1 MVHIL
6 RVEARSVP
14 RVRAALAVLTIL
26 LLSGPA
32 AMAVGEGDEPTTC
45 TVLVDWDV
53 EGHWDGGWNM
63 TYDILHRYLVVFEPP
78 FTNGSSPSALSVEVQ
93 HHRDDEQIADTS
105 NTTVL
110 SAGGEVDITLSTEPE
125 FGDSISISVAT
136 SEASCSRSLSIT
148 NWNQPVADHEITRET
163 TWSMEGAEQGNG
175 IDFEGRGWQKRTGS
189 ILESNELGN
198 GTLTLDSMNGTE
210 GLELELNLD
219 RIWMNET
226 YDGVELLRQDFEM
239 SGNGSLFINTTEEGE
254 GGESSGFSVDVQV
267 NDVYV
272 LRSWDEGELTERFL
286 IDGTGWLSFGGGDN
300 NSSGGGFG
308 QLSSF
313 YYETWDEDDRRRLQH
328 LQIEANATLR
338 LNGADR
344 EHFSFDLDEFRILER
359 WEDGTRE
366 QQHFLILGGGD
377 FGFVIEDEFFE
388 VEVNGTIPVIHFE
401 AQGGETVAET
411 IRVDGTYD
419 GDAEGSFGFIRR
431 IVDSGSQENATG
443 AMFEA
448 DKIENEFWFNV
459 SATPIGP
466 ITEEWEAEHN
476 LTYEFTVPQT
486 DWGNRTIR
494 YQYIEDNGTVTNEY
508 PEVSPIIMQA
518 EAPEAE
524 VMFENHISRET
535 GAAPEIVVTGDRF
548 SLVSNDAMI
557 LSIVVMAIVEDEMDG
572 HTVEVA
578 EWLGDYSESSH
589 ASGSIVNEGPLAGL
603 LNEVHRWV
611 EIEMGENGSGE
622 SITFVEHQLVDRVL
636 SPSVV
641 SEEENTPPSLV
652 SVGFREGR
660 LLTEGDSAHLEI
672 LVYDFDTDVTD
683 VTIDLSELGLGVVEL
698 SDSGLQGDHTIH
710 DDIWTVL
717 ITYDGLDY
725 GMMDALVII
734 EDFWVTVEELTSI
747 EITNAAP
754 RMISLTFTPDVV
766 RRGETVDVSVTALDG
781 HGIDSV
787 GIDLLSAG
795 GELSVLSE
803 SDGIWS
809 GQFTVPDGISPGERS
824 IPVRITDGDGE
835 TVMAVHIHPNG
846 FPVGAPMLTI
856 ENEAPSVTSVSVLR
870 SGEVAETIHVPY
882 SGDALSH
889 MLEATI
895 DDPDGISSAQAK
907 IGRLAPIGSSG
918 VWLLM
923 LDDGTGGDRVAGD
936 GVYTLQFDARASLP
950 EGNITIQIRATD
962 TYLSSTPTIEQS
974 HILELEKL
982 DSGGGGGSWIS
993 DNSTTL
999 VFVALALL
1007 LIVGITAVAISLR
1020 KSDTEW

>member
-1 MVHIL
+1 M
-6 RVEARSVP
+6 P
-14 RVRAALAVLTIL
+14 RVRAVLAVLTIL

-63 TYDILHRYLVVFEPP
+63 TYDVLHRYLVVFEPP

-93 HHRDDEQIADTS
+93 HQRSGEQIADTS

-189 ILESNELGN
+189 SLESNELGN

-239 SGNGSLFINTTEEGE
+239 SGNGSLFLNTTEEGE
-254 GGESSGFSVDVQV
+254 DGESNGFSVDVQV

-272 LRSWDEGELTERFL
+272 LRSWDEGQLTERFL

-344 EHFSFDLDEFRILER
+344 DYFSFDLDEFRILER

-401 AQGGETVAET
+401 TQGGETVAET

-476 LTYEFTVPQT
+476 LTYEFIVPQT

-535 GAAPEIVVTGDRF
+535 GPAPEIVVAGDRF
-548 SLVSNDAMI
+548 SLVGNDAMI
-557 LSIVVMAIVEDEMDG
+557 LSIEVTAIVEDEMDG

-611 EIEMGENGSGE
+611 EIEIGENGSGE
-622 SITFVEHQLVDRVL
+622 GFAFIEHQLVDRVL

-652 SVGFREGR
+652 SLGFREGR
-660 LLTEGDSAHLEI
+660 LLTEGDSAHLEV

-683 VTIDLSELGLGVVEL
+683 VTIDMSQLGLGVVEL

-710 DDIWTVL
+710 DDIWTAL
-717 ITYDGLDY
+717 ITYDGLDH
-725 GMMDALVII
+725 GMMETSVVI
-734 EDFWVTVEELTSI
+734 EDFWVTVEEQAPI

-754 RMISLTFTPDVV
+754 RMISLLFTPDMV
-766 RRGETVDVSVTALDG
+766 RRGETVGVSVTALDG
-781 HGIDSV
+781 HGIDYI

-795 GELSVLSE
+795 GALSALSE
-803 SDGIWS
+803 SDGVWS
-809 GQFTVPDGISPGERS
+809 GQFTVPDGISPGERF

-846 FPVGAPMLTI
+846 FPVDAPMLTI

-870 SGEVAETIHVPY
+870 SGEAVETIHVPY
-882 SGDALSH
+882 SDGTLPH
-889 MLEATI
+889 TLEATI